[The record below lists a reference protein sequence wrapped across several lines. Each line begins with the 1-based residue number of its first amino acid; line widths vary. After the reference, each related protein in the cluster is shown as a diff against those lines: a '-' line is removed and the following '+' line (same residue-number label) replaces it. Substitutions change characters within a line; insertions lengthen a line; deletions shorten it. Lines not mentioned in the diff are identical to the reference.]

1 MLVTAGR
8 SATRRLSQPGT
19 AVAPRSWTTAVDGTR
34 LRQARREHG
43 LSQAE
48 LAANAGISLTT
59 LARLER
65 QPRTR
70 CRCRTLAR
78 LALALGEDP
87 ASTTLRPAN

>member
-1 MLVTAGR
+1 MTAG
-8 SATRRLSQPGT
+8 QPTVRGQSST
-19 AVAPRSWTTAVDGTR
+19 GSVPAPRSWTTAVDGTR

-48 LAANAGISLTT
+48 LAGTAGISVTT

-65 QPRTR
+65 QPTTR

-87 ASTTLRPAN
+87 ASTTLRRIS

>member
-1 MLVTAGR
+1 MTA
-8 SATRRLSQPGT
+8 SQPTVREQGS
-19 AVAPRSWTTAVDGTR
+19 AGSVPAPRSWTTTVDGTR

-48 LAANAGISLTT
+48 LAGTAGISVTT

-65 QPRTR
+65 QHMTR

-87 ASTTLRPAN
+87 ASTTLRPAV

>member
-1 MLVTAGR
+1 MTGGQPP
-8 SATRRLSQPGT
+8 SGGQRRARPG
-19 AVAPRSWTTAVDGTR
+19 PPLRSWTTLIDGQR
-34 LRQARREHG
+34 LRQLRREHG
-43 LSQAE
+43 LSQAG
-48 LAANAGISLTT
+48 LAAGAGISPAT

-65 QPRTR
+65 QPRTT

>member
-1 MLVTAGR
+1 MTAG
-8 SATRRLSQPGT
+8 QPTIGGQGG
-19 AVAPRSWTTAVDGTR
+19 ADSVPAPRSWTTTVDGTR

-48 LAANAGISLTT
+48 LAGAAGISVST

-65 QPRTR
+65 QARTR

-87 ASTTLRPAN
+87 ASTTLRPAV

>member
-1 MLVTAGR
+1 MTAG
-8 SATRRLSQPGT
+8 QPTVRGQGD
-19 AVAPRSWTTAVDGTR
+19 AGNVPAPRSWTTTVDGTR
-34 LRQARREHG
+34 LRQARHEHA
-43 LSQAE
+43 LSRAE
-48 LAANAGISLTT
+48 LAGTAGISVTT

-87 ASTTLRPAN
+87 ASTTLRPVS

>member
-1 MLVTAGR
+1 MTAGQP
-8 SATRRLSQPGT
+8 TIRRQGSTGSVP
-19 AVAPRSWTTAVDGTR
+19 AARSWTTAVDGTG

-48 LAANAGISLTT
+48 LAGTAGISVTT

-65 QPRTR
+65 HVRTR

-78 LALALGEDP
+78 LALALSEDP
-87 ASTTLRPAN
+87 ASTTLRPVS

>member
-1 MLVTAGR
+1 MLMTAGQPTAR
-8 SATRRLSQPGT
+8 GQGSAPKS
-19 AVAPRSWTTAVDGTR
+19 RSWTTALDGTR
-34 LRQARREHG
+34 LRQARHEHG

-48 LAANAGISLTT
+48 LAGTAGISVTT

-65 QPRTR
+65 QARTR

-87 ASTTLRPAN
+87 ASTTLRPAV